1 MTDLGGSQKAEL
13 LLLRCAGRLDWSTV
27 YSGANGKD
35 PGAITG
41 ESTGEKEQGCR
52 HQTSEQL
59 PVKRIQRSQS
69 NKRTPAMPWGA
80 LQIKGLRALV
90 G

>member
-13 LLLRCAGRLDWSTV
+13 LLLRCAGSLDWSMV
-27 YSGANGKD
+27 CSGANGKD

-52 HQTSEQL
+52 YQTAEWL
-59 PVKRIQRSQS
+59 PVKNIQRSQT
-69 NKRTPAMPWGA
+69 NKRTPAMLWGA
-80 LQIKGLRALV
+80 LRIKGLRALV